1 MQMTD
6 INDAKIIEIP
16 KVHDTRGNL
25 SAIENEVIPFPMR
38 RVYYLYDIPS
48 GGRRGGHSHIEQQE
62 FLIALSGSFDVVL
75 KDGQHEKKVTLNKP
89 NQGLLIPN
97 GIWRELENFSSGS
110 VCLVIASEVFVEA
123 DYIRNYEEF
132 LLSKN

>member
-1 MQMTD
+1 MTS

-25 SAIENEVIPFPMR
+25 SVIENEVIPFEMK

-48 GGRRGGHSHIEQQE
+48 DSRRGGHSHIEQLE
-62 FLIALSGSFDVVL
+62 FLVALSGSFDVVL
-75 KDGQHEKKVTLNKP
+75 NDGQQQRKVTLNKP

-97 GIWRELENFSSGS
+97 GIWRELENFSAGS

>member
-1 MQMTD
+1 MTN
-6 INDAKIIEIP
+6 INDANIIEIP
-16 KVHDTRGNL
+16 KIHDTRGNL
-25 SAIENEVIPFPMR
+25 SAIENDVIPFPMR
-38 RVYYLYDIPS
+38 RVYYLYDVPS
-48 GGRRGGHSHIEQQE
+48 GGRRGGHSHKEQQE
-62 FLIALSGSFDVVL
+62 FLVALSGSFDVVL
-75 KDGQHEKKVTLNKP
+75 NDGQNVKTVTLNKP
-89 NQGLLIPN
+89 NHGLLIPA